1 MAILATTGPGP
12 SSVPQGKSP
21 GFNTAMGRLWPGA
34 LLEVIRELL
43 NERATGVL
51 VLKREAQELSLRI
64 INGQIVS
71 GSSGQRGRLGEILVR
86 CGLLSRPDLEA
97 ALVEAQERAC
107 RLGPVLCEMGFVS
120 RERLEDALRLQVG
133 DVLYAGLF
141 WPDGDWELQPDDAM
155 TPLPEDVTLRLSTA
169 QLLLGLVRR
178 IDDPVVVLRALGDLD
193 LPLAAAEHPP
203 LRLEGVTLG
212 PADAYVLSRV
222 DGSMTA
228 RQILAISP
236 LPTENVASSLLAF
249 LSAGVVERR
258 RPSPRP
264 VAAPTPAPSNLGR
277 DVEQAFEG
285 LAAKSYFEVLGISSG
300 SGPDQVKAAY
310 VALARKFHPDAVGD
324 HETEAVEKMAR
335 AVFLRVSEAYQV
347 LRGTSSRAR
356 YQEKLERFGNPAG
369 QTPAAPVAR
378 VAATAM
384 PGVPTIAPMAA
395 APERPAPAAEPPPL
409 QEVGIVL
416 REAEEHLAAGR
427 PWEASNCL
435 EEVLTRATGPVRQ
448 RAHLLLA
455 RALAKTPSGARR
467 AEAELKTLLEED
479 PSCVEAYLGLGQL
492 YRDKGFAGR
501 AEAMFRQVL
510 SLQPQNARALQE
522 LAALLPAGTGRGK
535 GLLDMLKPQA
545 RR

>member
-1 MAILATTGPGP
+1 MAIVATTRPGP
-12 SSVPQGKSP
+12 AYAVQGKSP
-21 GFNTAMGRLWPGA
+21 DASGFNTAMGRLWPGA

-43 NERATGVL
+43 AERATGVL
-51 VLKREAQELSLRI
+51 VLKREGQEMSLRI
-64 INGQIVS
+64 INGQVVS
-71 GSSGQRGRLGEILVR
+71 GSSGQPGRLGEILVR
-86 CGLLSRPDLEA
+86 CGLLGRADLEA
-97 ALVEAQERAC
+97 ALVHAQENGC

-141 WPDGDWELQPDDAM
+141 WPDGEWELKPDDAT

-169 QLLLGLVRR
+169 QLLLGAVRR

-193 LPLAAAEHPP
+193 LPLAAVAHPP
-203 LRLEGVTLG
+203 LRLEGATLG

-236 LPTENVASSLLAF
+236 LPTDDVASSLLAF
-249 LSAGVVERR
+249 LSAGIVERR

-264 VAAPTPAPSNLGR
+264 VAATVPAPSSLGR
-277 DVEQAFEG
+277 DVEQAFFG
-285 LAAKSYFEVLGISSG
+285 LAAKSYFEVLGISSA
-300 SGPDQVKAAY
+300 SAPDQVKAAY

-324 HETEAVEKMAR
+324 HETAAIEQKAR
-335 AVFLRVSEAYQV
+335 AIFLRVSEAYQV

-356 YQEKLERFGNPAG
+356 YQEKLARF
-369 QTPAAPVAR
+369 V
-378 VAATAM
+378 
-384 PGVPTIAPMAA
+384 APMAA
-395 APERPAPAAEPPPL
+395 APEPPLTEAQATEPPPL
-409 QEVGIVL
+409 QDVSIVL

-427 PWEASNCL
+427 PWEASVCL
-435 EEVLTRATGPVRQ
+435 EEVLSRAKGPVRQ

-455 RALAKTPSGARR
+455 RALAKTPSGTRR
-467 AEAELKTLLEED
+467 AEGELKTLLEED
-479 PSCVEAYLGLGQL
+479 PSCAEAYLGLGQL

-501 AEAMFRQVL
+501 AEAMFRHVL
-510 SLQPQNARALQE
+510 SLEPKNARALQE

-535 GLLDMLKPQA
+535 GLLDVLKPQA